1 MAEDAVNA
9 STRNSILGAGVGLG
23 LMYLLDPARGA
34 RRRALIRDKLVQVGR
49 KTRDAAGATA
59 RDMANRTAGVRARAA
74 TLINRRPVSD
84 DVLVERVR
92 ARLGR
97 VASHPRAI
105 DVVARGGCVTLA
117 GDVLATELAPIL
129 SAVTDV
135 RGVKDVEN
143 QMTAHATT
151 DGVPS
156 LQGESERPAQWLAW
170 SKSGWSPTAKVVGGA
185 ALLAVAGAAAAR
197 RRM

>member
-1 MAEDAVNA
+1 MNA
-9 STRNSILGAGVGLG
+9 STRNSILGAGIGMT
-23 LMYLLDPARGA
+23 LMYLLDPGRGA
-34 RRRALIRDKLVQVGR
+34 RRRALIRDKMVRVSR

-59 RDMANRTAGVRARAA
+59 RDIANRTAGARARAA
-74 TLINRRPVSD
+74 GLVTGYPVDD

-105 DVVARGGCVTLA
+105 DVLARNGCVTLV
-117 GDVLATELAPIL
+117 GDVLATEVVPIMSTLAG
-129 SAVTDV
+129 V

-143 QMTAHATT
+143 EMRVHATP

-156 LQGESERPAQWLAW
+156 LQGASERPEHW
-170 SKSGWSPTAKVVGGA
+170 STRLKSGWSPTARVVGGA

>member
-1 MAEDAVNA
+1 MNA
-9 STRNSILGAGVGLG
+9 STRHSLLGAGIGMT

-34 RRRALIRDKLVQVGR
+34 RRRSLIRDKMVRVSR

-59 RDMANRTAGVRARAA
+59 RDMANRTAGVRARAVRIA
-74 TLINRRPVSD
+74 TGRPVDD

-105 DVVARGGCVTLA
+105 DVVARNGCVTLR
-117 GDVLATELAPIL
+117 GDVLATEVVPIL
-129 SAVTDV
+129 SAVAGV
-135 RGVKDVEN
+135 RGVKDAEN
-143 QMTAHATT
+143 EMTVHATT

-156 LQGESERPAQWLAW
+156 LQGASERPEHWSAW
-170 SKSGWSPTAKVVGGA
+170 SKSGWSPTARVIGGA

-197 RRM
+197 RAR